1 MNKIGNH
8 MQNHGQNDVSQ
19 TTDIIEIDI
28 IENDIVETD
37 IIENNDTEHT
47 QNQPVWLSIDYV
59 PVQEKYDKNQII
71 HHDDFSQNV
80 ILNDEQLPITINPE
94 LVNSKEQVYQ
104 LRQTLQQWICG
115 ESTQYLTAF
124 HPIER
129 ARQITGLL
137 AYVLNTQYRKKV
149 LIVSH
154 QTQMLAEVEQA
165 FLLHTEIQP
174 SYLIQDLKSNPKN
187 KAEIL
192 FDKSVYLVRYQDFLA
207 EYEQKAELENVF
219 CQFDLLVIDE
229 PELEQNQL
237 WQVIMQKYYRN
248 WRWYIH
254 LELPPQIIVA

>member
-1 MNKIGNH
+1 
-8 MQNHGQNDVSQ
+8 MQNHTSEYQSEQSECVEQSDA
-19 TTDIIEIDI
+19 EIT
-28 IENDIVETD
+28 ENQSE
-37 IIENNDTEHT
+37 
-47 QNQPVWLSIDYV
+47 WLSVDYV
-59 PVQEKYDKNQII
+59 PVHEKYDINSII
-71 HHDDFSQNV
+71 HHDDISHNV
-80 ILNDEQLPITINPE
+80 ILNEQQLPIFINPE
-94 LVNSKEQVYQ
+94 LVSSKTQIYQ
-104 LRQTLQQWICG
+104 LRQTLQQWICD
-115 ESTQYLTAF
+115 EYAQYLTAF

-207 EYEQKAELENVF
+207 EYEQKEELENVF

>member
-115 ESTQYLTAF
+115 ESAQYLTAF

-137 AYVLNTQYRKKV
+137 QYLLNAKYRQKI
-149 LIVSH
+149 LICSH
-154 QTQMLAEVEQA
+154 QTQMLAEIEQA
-165 FLLHTEIQP
+165 FFLHTNHIAV
-174 SYLIQDLKSNPKN
+174 YLMQDLASHRQN
-187 KAEIL
+187 KTEID
-192 FDKSVYLVRYQDFLA
+192 FEHVIYLVRYQDFLA
-207 EYEQKAELENVF
+207 EYEQKDDLEHVF
-219 CQFDLLVIDE
+219 SQFDLLVIDE

-237 WQVIMQKYYRN
+237 WQVVMHKYYRN

-254 LELPPQIIVA
+254 LELPKQIIIA